1 MISYTGSSVEQRIQ
15 ELNGLV
21 QVRERN
27 DEIFK

>member
-1 MISYTGSSVEQRIQ
+1 MISYTGSAVEQRIH